1 MANIHTPIPNLKLN
15 DGNSI
20 PMIGFGTGTAWYK
33 SGDESKIDQVCIDS
47 AVSAQKLGYY
57 HLDGAEVYKTET
69 ELGTAIKEAKI
80 PREKLYVTTKVI
92 SNIGDIP
99 GALATSLKKLQL
111 SYVDLYLIHAPFFSD
126 SKADHQHK
134 WKQMEDLKEQGLTKS
149 IGVSNYFTE
158 HLDFIFETCK
168 IPPAINQI
176 EFHPYLQRTELIK
189 YHKAK
194 GIATEAY
201 GPLTPVTK
209 GGPGPVDDILAGL
222 ARKYGVNPGEILLRW
237 CIDQDIVPI
246 TTSGKEQRLSD
257 YLRAMT
263 FKLNPKEI
271 QQINEAGSQKHFRGF
286 WNHKLA
292 AEDHR

>member
-92 SNIGDIP
+92 SNISDIP

-111 SYVDLYLIHAPFFSD
+111 SYVDLYFDRELASYP
-126 SKADHQHK
+126 
-134 WKQMEDLKEQGLTKS
+134 QG
-149 IGVSNYFTE
+149 
-158 HLDFIFETCK
+158 H
-168 IPPAINQI
+168 
-176 EFHPYLQRTELIK
+176 
-189 YHKAK
+189 
-194 GIATEAY
+194 
-201 GPLTPVTK
+201 
-209 GGPGPVDDILAGL
+209 
-222 ARKYGVNPGEILLRW
+222 
-237 CIDQDIVPI
+237 
-246 TTSGKEQRLSD
+246 
-257 YLRAMT
+257 
-263 FKLNPKEI
+263 
-271 QQINEAGSQKHFRGF
+271 
-286 WNHKLA
+286 
-292 AEDHR
+292 